1 MPVILCSTLVF
12 VILLYF
18 LGMKQKQIDT
28 KTANEFKMRE
38 LNALT
43 ARKKDISQLPYRIAD
58 ISALPDVSD
67 GSEELSEVFSRL
79 AKMDQKQLLNL
90 SDISNTDL
98 RLTYGAANFPFLSEC
113 DANYMMF
120 TRDLYQL
127 GNLLYGL
134 DRTEEARQVLEYAL
148 SLDTD
153 IAGTYRLLGSI
164 YANLHC
170 TELLAS
176 LTEKAEANLPELT
189 RKPVLTYL
197 SSLTT
202 ASDHV
207 SE

>member
-12 VILLYF
+12 VILLYLF
-18 LGMKQKQIDT
+18 GMKQKQIDT

-38 LNALT
+38 LDALT
-43 ARKKDISQLPYRIAD
+43 ARKKDISHLPYRIAD
-58 ISALPDVSD
+58 ISSLPDVSD
-67 GSEELSEVFSRL
+67 GPEELSEVFSRL

-153 IAGTYRLLGSI
+153 IAGTYRLLGAI
-164 YANLHC
+164 YAGLHC
-170 TELLAS
+170 AELLAS

-197 SSLTT
+197 SSLTM